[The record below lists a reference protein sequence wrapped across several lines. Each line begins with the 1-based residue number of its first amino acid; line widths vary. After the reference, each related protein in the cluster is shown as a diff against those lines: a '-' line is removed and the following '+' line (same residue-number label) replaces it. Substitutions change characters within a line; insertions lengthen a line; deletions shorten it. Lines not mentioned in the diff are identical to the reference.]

1 MDGLGSPESMME
13 HSMLDLKNSSPY
25 ACYSSPKLSYDAFT
39 SNRGKYL
46 FNRTS
51 LPYFEVKL
59 SCVFFMFAYRKYS
72 L

>member
-46 FNRTS
+46 FNYNRKTHFDIDNNS
-51 LPYFEVKL
+51 LIFPF
-59 SCVFFMFAYRKYS
+59 S
-72 L
+72 

>member
-46 FNRTS
+46 FNRKTQFDDN
-51 LPYFEVKL
+51 LIFP
-59 SCVFFMFAYRKYS
+59 FF
-72 L
+72 